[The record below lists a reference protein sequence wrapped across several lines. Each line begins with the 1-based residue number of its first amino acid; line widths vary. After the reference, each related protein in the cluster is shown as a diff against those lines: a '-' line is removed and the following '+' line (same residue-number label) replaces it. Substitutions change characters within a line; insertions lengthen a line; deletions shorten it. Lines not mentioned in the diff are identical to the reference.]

1 VLLVELAELLVR
13 LSALVF
19 AEERM
24 PSKVCLLWQMP
35 RQRCDARSVQSME
48 RSAQPPHAPFGPRP
62 PSKSSVAVKRSA
74 P

>member
-24 PSKVCLLWQMP
+24 PSKVYANATAAL
-35 RQRCDARSVQSME
+35 QRGDRSVQWRGATAASCACR
-48 RSAQPPHAPFGPRP
+48 RSPLP
-62 PSKSSVAVKRSA
+62 
-74 P
+74 